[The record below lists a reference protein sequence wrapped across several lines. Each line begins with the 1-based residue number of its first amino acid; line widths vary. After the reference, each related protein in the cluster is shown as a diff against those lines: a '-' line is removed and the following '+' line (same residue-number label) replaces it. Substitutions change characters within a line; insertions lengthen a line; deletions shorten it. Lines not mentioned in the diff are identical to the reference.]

1 MRAVLILIPAV
12 LAASPALAAPPPLL
26 PPVLTDP
33 ALADQ
38 VGRVAGALTRS
49 LMNLPVGEVE
59 AAIAGRPPTRADRS
73 RTVRDSIG
81 DPYAEQRIADQAAAS
96 GRTIQVVGQ
105 AASRV
110 LANSLPAI
118 MGAIDGARDE
128 IERAVGNLPD
138 PTYPRR

>member
-1 MRAVLILIPAV
+1 MRLMF
-12 LAASPALAAPPPLL
+12 LAFSALVATPALAAQPAAPVL

-33 ALADQ
+33 AMADQ
-38 VGRVAGALTRS
+38 LGRVAGAVTRS

-59 AAIAGRPPTRADRS
+59 AAIEGRPATRADRS

-81 DPYAEQRIADQAAAS
+81 DPYVEQRIESQAAAS
-96 GRTIQVVGQ
+96 GRTIQ
-105 AASRV
+105 AASQA

-118 MGAIDGARDE
+118 LQAIDGATAD
-128 IERAVGNLPD
+128 IERAVANLPD